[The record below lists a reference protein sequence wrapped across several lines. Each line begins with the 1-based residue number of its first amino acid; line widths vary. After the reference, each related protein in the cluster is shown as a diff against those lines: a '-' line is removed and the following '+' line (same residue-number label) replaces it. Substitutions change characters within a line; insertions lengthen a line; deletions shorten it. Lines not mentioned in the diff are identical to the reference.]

1 MRRDRAG
8 TDQLKSVAL
17 FSACT
22 RDELELIARTT
33 TQLQFPAGTTLAQ
46 QGENGHE
53 FIVVVEG
60 TARVEIGGR
69 TVATI
74 GAGDFFGEVALLDGG
89 PRTATVVAE
98 TDLVVEVIAQRE
110 FAGLIEDAP
119 HLAKKLLIGLAR
131 RLRAADVLLA
141 E

>member
-1 MRRDRAG
+1 MRRDRAA

-33 TQLQFPAGTTLAQ
+33 TQLRFPAGTTLAQ

-60 TARVEIGGR
+60 TARVEIGSR

-110 FAGLIEDAP
+110 FAGLLEDAP

>member
-1 MRRDRAG
+1 MRRDRSG
-8 TDQLKSVAL
+8 IEHLKSVAL

-22 RDELELIARTT
+22 RKELELIDGTT
-33 TQLQFPAGTTLAQ
+33 TELRFPAGQTLAR

-53 FIVVVEG
+53 FMVIVEG
-60 TARVEIGGR
+60 TARVEISGQ

-74 GAGDFFGEVALLDGG
+74 GPGEFFGEVALLDGG

-98 TDLVVEVIAQRE
+98 TDLVAEVIGQRE
-110 FAGLIEDAP
+110 FAGLVEDSP
-119 HLAKKLLIGLAR
+119 HLAKKLLVGLAR
-131 RLRAADVLLA
+131 RLRAADVRLA

>member
-22 RDELELIARTT
+22 RDELELIARAT

-110 FAGLIEDAP
+110 FAGLLEDAP

>member
-22 RDELELIARTT
+22 RDELELIARAT
-33 TQLQFPAGTTLAQ
+33 TQLRFPAGTTLAQ

-69 TVATI
+69 NVATI

-110 FAGLIEDAP
+110 FAALLEDAP